1 MDTNL
6 AQFSEQGGGYQIAS
20 VFIWGSYNEGI
31 NILQQC
37 YMGVGLLL
45 LTQVFME
52 YIIKD
57 GGQVL
62 ESLWQSTPSGLS
74 TKHTL

>member
-52 YIIKD
+52 CLIKN
-57 GGQVL
+57 GG
-62 ESLWQSTPSGLS
+62 
-74 TKHTL
+74 